1 MEAGWQQTRALTSN
15 LGASGVLFKQV
26 QCDKKKERM
35 ALSNPGYSSRLVAEN
50 GGGEYNSRPPTSTL
64 VPRVVVVLVPV
75 TSREPHSFF
84 FIVIV

>member
-50 GGGEYNSRPPTSTL
+50 GGGEYNSCLLYTSDAAD
-64 VPRVVVVLVPV
+64 
-75 TSREPHSFF
+75 E
-84 FIVIV
+84 